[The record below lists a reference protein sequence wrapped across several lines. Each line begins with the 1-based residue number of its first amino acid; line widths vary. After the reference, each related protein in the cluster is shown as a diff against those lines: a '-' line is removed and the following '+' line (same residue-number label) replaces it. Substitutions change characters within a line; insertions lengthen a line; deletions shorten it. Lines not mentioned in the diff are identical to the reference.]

1 MAGEGKKGNGEKWS
15 SQALFIIA
23 AIGSAVGLGN
33 IWRFSYTAGMHGGGA
48 FVVLYLLA
56 VLLIGFPGLLFELA
70 AGRGLGTGLLE
81 SYRKIAGRFW
91 WLGLLPILMI
101 WIILSYYTVVVGWT
115 LFYFVASLF
124 GIFIPFSE
132 AAVMWWLPAFG
143 LLSLLIV
150 EFISRADITKGLE
163 RVNALLLPVFMLCLL
178 ALFAF
183 AVSLPGFPDAVS
195 YLTTFSIWDL
205 LAPAAITAAIA
216 QAVFSLS
223 VGEGIMFTYG
233 SYLRKGGDLLKS
245 SAIVAV
251 SDTLIALLAGTMIF
265 SIVFTFSLP
274 PAAGP
279 SLAFQSLPLAVGA
292 LPFGNILLAVFFL
305 LLFSVAVTSAISM
318 SELLVSNLRPRL
330 GGSRQKASLL
340 QLGLTLLLFV
350 PAALSY
356 SPARLEFLGMPF
368 LDFLDERV
376 AGEFLP
382 GVAAVFLGSLAWM
395 WKDARAALRE
405 VAPHM
410 LADAVYFI
418 AKYILP
424 ALILALFLL
433 GAGE

>member
-1 MAGEGKKGNGEKWS
+1 MAGEKGNGEKWS
-15 SQALFIIA
+15 SQTLFIMA

-33 IWRFSYTAGMHGGGA
+33 IWRFPYTAGMHGGGA
-48 FVVLYLLA
+48 FVVLYILA

-70 AGRGLGTGLLE
+70 AGRGLGAGLLE
-81 SYRKIAGRFW
+81 SYRKIAGRLW
-91 WLGLLPILMI
+91 WLGILPILMI

-115 LFYFVASLF
+115 LFYFTASLF
-124 GIFIPFSE
+124 GVFVPFSE
-132 AAVMWWLPAFG
+132 AAIMWWLPAFG

-183 AVSLPGFPDAVS
+183 SASLPGFPGAVS
-195 YLTTFSIWDL
+195 YLTTFNIGDL
-205 LAPAAITAAIA
+205 LAPAVILAAIA

-233 SYLRKGGDLLKS
+233 SYLRKGGGLLRS
-245 SAIVAV
+245 SAIIAV
-251 SDTLIALLAGTMIF
+251 SDTAIALLSAAMIF
-265 SIVFTFSLP
+265 SIVFTFSLAP
-274 PAAGP
+274 GAGP
-279 SLAFQSLPLAVGA
+279 SLAFQSLPLAVGS
-292 LPFGNILLAVFFL
+292 LPFGNVLLAVFFL

-318 SELLVSNLRPRL
+318 SELLVSNIKPHV
-330 GGSRQKASLL
+330 GGSRQKASMA

-356 SPARLEFLGMPF
+356 SPVGLDFLGMPF

-382 GVAAVFLGSLAWM
+382 AVAAIFLGSLAWM
-395 WKDARAALRE
+395 WKDAREALRS
-405 VAPHM
+405 VAPAI
-410 LADAVYFI
+410 LADAVYLI